1 MASNG
6 FSHWLVVLVETLAA
20 LFLLGLALAVVV
32 VAAVWVADRNQ
43 TANSVLR
50 NFPVIGHFRYGF
62 LRLGE
67 FFRQYL
73 FASDREELP
82 FNRAQ
87 RVWVYRAAKNVDNTN
102 AFGSTRD
109 LRAEG
114 VPFFVNAPF
123 PRLEERHVESKPVRI
138 GPYAREPYDHAA
150 FFNISAMSF
159 GALSAPAVRALSIGA
174 AKAGIWLDTGE
185 GGLAPY
191 HLEGGCDLVFEI
203 GTAKY
208 GVRTADGRLDD
219 DKLRAICAHPQ
230 VKMVSIKLGQGAKPG
245 MGGLLPGAKVTPEI
259 AAIRGIPVGQDSQS
273 PNRHLDIANVAQLMD
288 SVHHIRELT
297 GKPTGFKAVFGGLEW
312 IEELCDEVD
321 RRGVESAPDF
331 IIVDGSEGGT
341 GAAPQTL
348 MEGVGLPL
356 HEALPALVNTLI
368 SRGLR
373 ERVKVICS
381 GKRITAYDVAW
392 ALSMGADFVNSARGF
407 MLALGCI
414 QSLQCNRNTCPTGI
428 TTHNPRLQRG
438 LVVTDKSEKVYH
450 YAQNVMMEV
459 GIIAHSCGVD
469 DPRHLDRTHCRVVGD
484 DGLSIPLVKL
494 FPYPAGGK
502 PSQAPVPAA
511 ATPEQPVAHDQDS
524 RDADRITTSE

>member
-1 MASNG
+1 MQTTG
-6 FSHWLVVLVETLAA
+6 FAHWLVVLVETFAA
-20 LFLLGLALAVVV
+20 LFVLLLALAVVV
-32 VAAVWVADRNQ
+32 TAVVWVVDRNQ
-43 TANSVLR
+43 TANAVLR

-73 FASDREELP
+73 FSSDREELP

-87 RVWVYRAAKNVDNTN
+87 RVWVYRAAKNAENTN

-109 LRAEG
+109 LRTEG
-114 VPFFVNAPF
+114 MPFFVNAAF
-123 PRLEERHVESKPVRI
+123 PALGDHHVEPKPVTI
-138 GPYAREPYDHAA
+138 GPHAREPYAHAA

-174 AKAGIWLDTGE
+174 AKAGIWMDTGE

-191 HLEGGCDLVFEI
+191 HLEGGCDVIFEI

-208 GVRTADGRLDD
+208 GVRTPDGKLDD
-219 DKLRAICAHPQ
+219 AKLTAICAHKQ

-245 MGGLLPGAKVTPEI
+245 MGGLLPAAKVTPEI

-273 PNRHLDIANVAQLMD
+273 PNRHLDIANVVELLDA
-288 SVHHIRELT
+288 VAHIRELT
-297 GKPTGFKAVFGGLEW
+297 GKPTGFKAVFGDLRM
-312 IEELCDEVD
+312 IADLCDEVH
-321 RRGVESAPDF
+321 RRGLRSAPDF

-356 HEALPALVNTLI
+356 HEALPMLVNTLI
-368 SRGLR
+368 EHGLR

-381 GKRITAYDVAW
+381 GKCITAYDVAW

-428 TTHNPRLQRG
+428 TTQNPKLQRG
-438 LVVTDKSEKVYH
+438 LVVTDKCEKVAN
-450 YAQNVMMEV
+450 YAKNVMHEV

-469 DPRHLDRTHCRVVGD
+469 DPRQLDRGHCRVMGD
-484 DGLSIPLVKL
+484 DGISVPLVQL
-494 FPYPAGGK
+494 FPYPPVGAKLPAG
-502 PSQAPVPAA
+502 
-511 ATPEQPVAHDQDS
+511 
-524 RDADRITTSE
+524 

>member
-1 MASNG
+1 METSA
-6 FSHWLVVLVETLAA
+6 FAHWLVVLVETFAA
-20 LFLLGLALAVVV
+20 LFMVLLAVAVMVV
-32 VAAVWVADRNQ
+32 LVLWLVDRNQ

-50 NFPVIGHFRYGF
+50 NFPVIGHFRYWF
-62 LRLGE
+62 LHLGE

-73 FASDREELP
+73 YSSDREEMP

-87 RVWVYRAAKNVDNTN
+87 RTWVYRAAKNVDNTN
-102 AFGSTRD
+102 AFGSSRD

-123 PRLEERHVESKPVRI
+123 PALDEQHVTPRPVTL
-138 GPYAREPYDHAA
+138 GPYAREPYSHAA

-174 AKAGIWLDTGE
+174 AKAGIWMDTGE

-191 HLEGGCDLVFEI
+191 HLEGGCDIIFEI

-208 GVRTADGRLDD
+208 GVRTPDGKLDD
-219 DKLRAICAHPQ
+219 QKLLAICAHKQ

-259 AAIRGIPVGQDSQS
+259 AAIRGIPVGEDSQS
-273 PNRHLDIANVAQLMD
+273 PNRHHDIGSVKELMD
-288 SVHHIRELT
+288 AIRHIRDLT
-297 GKPTGFKAVFGGLEW
+297 GKPTGFKAVMGGLEW
-312 IEELCDEVD
+312 IGELCDEVH
-321 RRGVESAPDF
+321 RRGIESAPDF

-356 HEALPALVNTLI
+356 RESLPALVNTLI
-368 SRGLR
+368 SHGLR
-373 ERVKVICS
+373 DRIKVICS
-381 GKRITAYDVAW
+381 GKCITAYDVAW

-414 QSLQCNRNTCPTGI
+414 QSLQCNRNSCPTGI
-428 TTHNPRLQRG
+428 TTQNIKLQRG
-438 LVVTDKSEKVYH
+438 LVVTDKSERVYH
-450 YAQNVMMEV
+450 YAKNVMQEV
-459 GIIAHSCGVD
+459 GIIAHSCGVEE
-469 DPRHLDRTHCRVVGD
+469 PRQLNRTHCRVMGL
-484 DGLSIPLVKL
+484 DGVSLPLVKL
-494 FPYPAGGK
+494 FPYPEEA
-502 PSQAPVPAA
+502 
-511 ATPEQPVAHDQDS
+511 
-524 RDADRITTSE
+524 RSE

>member
-1 MASNG
+1 MEATG
-6 FSHWLVVLVETLAA
+6 FAHWLVALVEAVA
-20 LFLLGLALAVVV
+20 VVFLLAFAIGVVV
-32 VAAVWVADRNQ
+32 ILITWLVDRNQ
-43 TANSVLR
+43 SSNSVLR
-50 NFPVIGHFRYGF
+50 NFPVVGHFRYGF

-73 FASDREELP
+73 YSSDREELP
-82 FNRAQ
+82 FNRAE
-87 RVWVYRAAKNVDNTN
+87 RVWVYRAAKNAENTA

-114 VPFFVNAPF
+114 VPFFVNAAF
-123 PRLEERHVESKPVRI
+123 PALGDHHVDAKPLRI
-138 GPYAREPYDHAA
+138 GPYAREPYEHTA

-159 GALSAPAVRALSIGA
+159 GALSAPAVRALSHGA
-174 AKAGIWLDTGE
+174 AKAGIWMDTGE

-191 HLEGGCDLVFEI
+191 HLEGGCDIVFEI

-208 GVRTADGRLDD
+208 GVRTPDGQLDD
-219 DKLRAICAHPQ
+219 QKLQDICAHKQ

-273 PNRHLDIANVAQLMD
+273 PNRHLDIANVSQLMD
-288 SVHHIRELT
+288 SIAHIRDLT
-297 GKPTGFKAVFGGLEW
+297 GKPTGFKAVFGDMRM
-312 IEELCDEVD
+312 IEELCDEVG
-321 RRGVESAPDF
+321 RRGIESAPDF

-356 HEALPALVNTLI
+356 QEALPQLVNLLI
-368 SRGLR
+368 ERDLR
-373 ERVKVICS
+373 DRVKVICS

-407 MLALGCI
+407 MLSLGCI

-428 TTHNPRLQRG
+428 TTQDPKLQRG
-438 LVVTDKSEKVYH
+438 LVVTDKTEKVAN
-450 YAQNVMMEV
+450 YARNVMHEV
-459 GIIAHSCGVD
+459 GIIAHSCGLD
-469 DPRHLDRTHCRVVGD
+469 DPRQLDRTHCRVMGN
-484 DGLSIPLVKL
+484 DGVSVPLVKL
-494 FPYPAGGK
+494 FPYPVRAEK
-502 PSQAPVPAA
+502 
-511 ATPEQPVAHDQDS
+511 
-524 RDADRITTSE
+524 

>member
-1 MASNG
+1 MHSTG
-6 FSHWLVVLVETLAA
+6 FSRWLVVLVQTFAA
-20 LFLLGLALAVVV
+20 LFLLLLVVGVVV
-32 VAAVWVADRNQ
+32 VEVVWVVDRNQ
-43 TANSVLR
+43 TGNAVLR

-73 FASDREELP
+73 FSSDREELP

-87 RVWVYRAAKNVDNTN
+87 RVWVYRAAKNAENTN

-109 LRAEG
+109 LRGEG
-114 VPFFVNAPF
+114 VPFFVNAAF
-123 PRLEERHVESKPVRI
+123 PALGDHHVEPKPVRI

-159 GALSAPAVRALSIGA
+159 GALGAPAVRALSHGA
-174 AKAGIWLDTGE
+174 AKAGIWVDTGE

-191 HLEGGCDLVFEI
+191 HLEGGCDIVFEI

-208 GVRTADGRLDD
+208 GVRTPDGKLDD
-219 DKLRAICAHPQ
+219 QKLLAICAHKQ

-245 MGGLLPGAKVTPEI
+245 MGGLLPAAKVTPEI
-259 AAIRGIPVGQDSQS
+259 AEIRGIPVAQDSQS
-273 PNRHLDIANVAQLMD
+273 PNRHLDIGNVTELLDAIR
-288 SVHHIRELT
+288 HIRELT
-297 GKPTGFKAVFGGLEW
+297 GKPTGFKAVFGDMAM
-312 IEELCDEVD
+312 IEELCDEVH
-321 RRGVESAPDF
+321 RRGIESAPDF
-331 IIVDGSEGGT
+331 IVVDGSEGGT

-356 HEALPALVNTLI
+356 HEALPALVDTLVVK
-368 SRGLR
+368 RLR
-373 ERVKVICS
+373 ERIKVICS

-428 TTHNPRLQRG
+428 TTQDPKLQRG
-438 LVVTDKSEKVYH
+438 LVVTDKSEKVAN
-450 YAQNVMMEV
+450 YARNVMHEV
-459 GIIAHSCGVD
+459 GIIAHSCGVE
-469 DPRHLDRTHCRVVGD
+469 DPRQLDRTHCRVVGD
-484 DGLSIPLVKL
+484 DGISVPLVKL
-494 FPYPAGGK
+494 FPYPEGHK
-502 PSQAPVPAA
+502 
-511 ATPEQPVAHDQDS
+511 VA
-524 RDADRITTSE
+524 

>member
-1 MASNG
+1 MTMDSTG
-6 FSHWLVVLVETLAA
+6 FSHWLVVLVEAVVV
-20 LFLLGLALAVVV
+20 LFLLAFAVAVAVVLV
-32 VAAVWVADRNQ
+32 TWLVDRNQ
-43 TANSVLR
+43 TSNSVLR

-73 FASDREELP
+73 YSSDREELP

-87 RVWVYRAAKNVDNTN
+87 RVWVYRAAKNAENTN

-114 VPFFVNAPF
+114 VPFFVNAAF
-123 PRLEERHVESKPVRI
+123 PALGDHHVDPKPVRI
-138 GPYAREPYDHAA
+138 GPHAREPYDHAP

-159 GALSAPAVRALSIGA
+159 GALSAPAVRALSHGA

-191 HLEGGCDLVFEI
+191 HLEGGCDIVFEI

-208 GVRTADGRLDD
+208 GVRTSDGRLDD
-219 DKLRAICAHPQ
+219 QKLLAICAHRQ

-245 MGGLLPGAKVTPEI
+245 MGGLLPAAKVTPEI

-273 PNRHLDIANVAQLMD
+273 PNRHLDIANVPQLLD
-288 SVHHIRELT
+288 AIAHIRDLT
-297 GKPTGFKAVFGGLEW
+297 GKPTGFKAVFGDMGMV
-312 IEELCDEVD
+312 EELCDEV
-321 RRGVESAPDF
+321 RKRGIESAPDF

-356 HEALPALVNTLI
+356 HEALPMLVNTLI
-368 SRGLR
+368 ERGLR

-428 TTHNPRLQRG
+428 TTQNPRLQRG
-438 LVVTDKSEKVYH
+438 LVVSDKTEKVAH
-450 YAQNVMMEV
+450 YAKNVMHEV
-459 GIIAHSCGVD
+459 GIIAHSCGLD
-469 DPRHLDRTHCRVVGD
+469 DPRQLDRTHCRVVGD
-484 DGLSIPLVKL
+484 DGISVPLVRL
-494 FPYPAGGK
+494 FPYPRVVGGRVSS
-502 PSQAPVPAA
+502 P
-511 ATPEQPVAHDQDS
+511 
-524 RDADRITTSE
+524 

>member
-1 MASNG
+1 MASEG
-6 FSHWLVVLVETLAA
+6 FSHWLIVLVQTLTALFMLALVLAA
-20 LFLLGLALAVVV
+20 VMV
-32 VAAVWVADRNQ
+32 VAVWIGDRYQ
-43 TANSVLR
+43 TGNAVLR

-87 RVWVYRAAKNVDNTN
+87 RVWVYRAAKNADTTVG
-102 AFGSTRD
+102 FGSTRD
-109 LRAEG
+109 LSAEG

-123 PRLEERHVESKPVRI
+123 PALDGQHAPPRPVRI
-138 GPYAREPYDHAA
+138 GPYAREPYDHTA

-159 GALSAPAVRALSIGA
+159 GALSAPAVRALSHGA

-208 GVRTADGRLDD
+208 GVRTSDGRLDD
-219 DKLRAICAHPQ
+219 DRLRAICAHAQ

-259 AAIRGIPVGQDSQS
+259 AGIRGIPVGEDSQS
-273 PNRHLDIANVAQLMD
+273 PNRHLDIANVPQLLD
-288 SVHHIRELT
+288 AIAHVREVG
-297 GKPTGFKAVFGGLEW
+297 GKPTGFKAVLGNADW
-312 IEELCDEVD
+312 IGDLCDEVW
-321 RRGVESAPDF
+321 RRGIESAPDF

-348 MEGVGLPL
+348 MEGMGLPL
-356 HEALPALVNTLI
+356 HEALPALVDTLI
-368 SRGLR
+368 AKGLR
-373 ERVKVICS
+373 ERIKVICS
-381 GKRITAYDVAW
+381 GKCITAYDVAW

-428 TTHNPRLQRG
+428 TTQNPRLQRG
-438 LVVTDKSEKVYH
+438 LVVTDKAEKVYH
-450 YAQNVMMEV
+450 YARNLMHEV
-459 GIIAHSCGVD
+459 GIIAHSCGVE
-469 DPRHLDRTHCRVVGD
+469 DPRQLDRTHCRVVGD
-484 DGLSIPLVKL
+484 DGLSVPLVRL
-494 FPYPAGGK
+494 FPYPQPGSARPRGGE
-502 PSQAPVPAA
+502 A
-511 ATPEQPVAHDQDS
+511 
-524 RDADRITTSE
+524 

>member
-1 MASNG
+1 MQSTG
-6 FSHWLVVLVETLAA
+6 FSHWLVVLVQTFAV
-20 LFLLGLALAVVV
+20 LFLLLLAVAVVV
-32 VAAVWVADRNQ
+32 VAAVWVLDRNQ
-43 TANSVLR
+43 TGNAVLR

-73 FASDREELP
+73 FSSDREELP

-87 RVWVYRAAKNVDNTN
+87 RVWVYRAAKNAENTN

-114 VPFFVNAPF
+114 VPFFVNAAF
-123 PRLEERHVESKPVRI
+123 PSLGDHHVEPKPVRI

-159 GALSAPAVRALSIGA
+159 GALGAPAVRALSHGA
-174 AKAGIWLDTGE
+174 ARAGIWMDTGE

-191 HLEGGCDLVFEI
+191 HLEGGCDIVFEI

-208 GVRTADGRLDD
+208 GVRTPDGKLDD
-219 DKLRAICAHPQ
+219 GKLAAICAHKQ

-245 MGGLLPGAKVTPEI
+245 MGGLLPAGKVTPEI
-259 AAIRGIPVGQDSQS
+259 AEIRGIPVGQDSQS
-273 PNRHLDIANVAQLMD
+273 PNRHLDIGNVPELLDAIR
-288 SVHHIRELT
+288 HIRELT
-297 GKPTGFKAVFGGLEW
+297 GKPTGFKAVFGDMRM
-312 IEELCDEVD
+312 IEELCDEVH
-321 RRGVESAPDF
+321 RRGIESAPDF

-356 HEALPALVNTLI
+356 HEALPALVDTLVVK
-368 SRGLR
+368 GLR

-392 ALSMGADFVNSARGF
+392 SLSMGADFVNSARGF

-428 TTHNPRLQRG
+428 TTQDPKLQRG
-438 LVVTDKSEKVYH
+438 LVVTDKSEKVAN
-450 YAQNVMMEV
+450 YAKNVMHEV

-469 DPRHLDRTHCRVVGD
+469 DPRQLDRTHCRVVGD
-484 DGLSIPLVKL
+484 DGISVPLVKL
-494 FPYPAGGK
+494 FPYPAE
-502 PSQAPVPAA
+502 PDAPGRL
-511 ATPEQPVAHDQDS
+511 S
-524 RDADRITTSE
+524 S

>member
-1 MASNG
+1 MAAEG
-6 FSHWLVVLVETLAA
+6 FSHWLIALVQTLAG
-20 LFLLGLALAVVV
+20 LFLLFIALALVMVL
-32 VAAVWVADRNQ
+32 AVWVGDRYQSSN
-43 TANSVLR
+43 AVLR

-87 RVWVYRAAKNVDNTN
+87 RVWVHRAAKNVDTTIG
-102 AFGSTRD
+102 FGSTRD
-109 LRAEG
+109 LSAEG

-123 PRLEERHVESKPVRI
+123 PALEGQHAPPRPVRI
-138 GPYAREPYDHAA
+138 GPYAREPYDHTA

-159 GALSAPAVRALSIGA
+159 GALSAPAVRALSRGA
-174 AKAGIWLDTGE
+174 AKAGIWMDTGE

-219 DKLRAICAHPQ
+219 DKLRAICAHKQ
-230 VKMVSIKLGQGAKPG
+230 VRMVSIKLGQGAKPG

-259 AAIRGIPVGQDSQS
+259 AQIRGIPVGMDSQS
-273 PNRHLDIANVAQLMD
+273 PNRHLDIANVPQLLD
-288 SVHHIRELT
+288 AIAHVREVG
-297 GKPTGFKAVFGGLEW
+297 GKPTGFKAVLGDPGW
-312 IEELCDEVD
+312 IADLCDQVWE
-321 RRGVESAPDF
+321 RGIQSAPDF

-356 HEALPALVNTLI
+356 HEALPALVDTLI
-368 SRGLR
+368 AKGLR
-373 ERVKVICS
+373 ERIKVICS

-414 QSLQCNRNTCPTGI
+414 QSLQCNRNTCPTGV
-428 TTHNPRLQRG
+428 TTQDPRLQRG
-438 LVVTDKSEKVYH
+438 LVVTDKTEKVAN
-450 YAQNVMMEV
+450 YARNLMHEV

-469 DPRHLDRTHCRVVGD
+469 DPRQLNRTHCRVVGD
-484 DGLSIPLVKL
+484 DGLSVALVSL
-494 FPYPAGGK
+494 FPYPVPGSARKVPGR
-502 PSQAPVPAA
+502 PSV
-511 ATPEQPVAHDQDS
+511 
-524 RDADRITTSE
+524 

>member
-1 MASNG
+1 MESTG
-6 FSHWLVVLVETLAA
+6 FAHWLVVLVETFAA
-20 LFLLGLALAVVV
+20 LFVLLLVMAVVV
-32 VAAVWVADRNQ
+32 IAVVWVVDRNQ
-43 TANSVLR
+43 TANAVLR

-73 FASDREELP
+73 FSSDREELP

-87 RVWVYRAAKNVDNTN
+87 RVWVYRAAKNAENTN

-109 LRAEG
+109 LRGEG
-114 VPFFVNAPF
+114 VPFFVNAAF
-123 PRLEERHVESKPVRI
+123 PSLGDHHVEPKPVRI

-159 GALSAPAVRALSIGA
+159 GALGAPAVRALSHGA
-174 AKAGIWLDTGE
+174 AKAGIWMDTGE

-191 HLEGGCDLVFEI
+191 HLEGGCDIVFEI

-208 GVRTADGRLDD
+208 GVRTSDGKLDD
-219 DKLRAICAHPQ
+219 AKLAAICAHKQ

-245 MGGLLPGAKVTPEI
+245 MGGLLPAAKVTPEI
-259 AAIRGIPVGQDSQS
+259 AEIRGIPVGQDSQS
-273 PNRHLDIANVAQLMD
+273 PNRHLDIGNVPQLLD
-288 SVHHIRELT
+288 AIRHIRELT
-297 GKPTGFKAVFGGLEW
+297 GKPTGFKAVFGDMTM
-312 IEELCDEVD
+312 IEELCDEVH
-321 RRGVESAPDF
+321 RRGIESAPDF

-356 HEALPALVNTLI
+356 HEALPALVDMLVVK
-368 SRGLR
+368 GLR
-373 ERVKVICS
+373 ERVKVVCS

-428 TTHNPRLQRG
+428 TTQDPKLQRG
-438 LVVTDKSEKVYH
+438 LVVTDKSEKVAN
-450 YAQNVMMEV
+450 YAKNVMHEV

-469 DPRHLDRTHCRVVGD
+469 DPRQLDRTHCRVVGD
-484 DGLSIPLVKL
+484 DGISVPLVKL
-494 FPYPAGGK
+494 FPYPEIRK
-502 PSQAPVPAA
+502 
-511 ATPEQPVAHDQDS
+511 T
-524 RDADRITTSE
+524 

>member
-1 MASNG
+1 MQSMDFA
-6 FSHWLVVLVETLAA
+6 HWLVVLVEVFAA
-20 LFLLGLALAVVV
+20 ASLLVLALLVVLLLVTWV
-32 VAAVWVADRNQ
+32 VDRNQ

-50 NFPVIGHFRYGF
+50 NFPVVGHFRYGF

-82 FNRAQ
+82 FNRSE
-87 RVWVYRAAKNVDNTN
+87 RVWVYRAAKNAENTN

-123 PRLEERHVESKPVRI
+123 PALGDHHVKPKPLRI
-138 GPYAREPYDHAA
+138 GPFAREPYDHAA

-191 HLEGGCDLVFEI
+191 HLEGGCDIVFEI

-208 GVRTADGRLDD
+208 GVRTSEGRLDD
-219 DKLRAICAHPQ
+219 DKLKAVCAHRQ

-245 MGGLLPGAKVTPEI
+245 MGGLLPAAKVTPEI

-273 PNRHLDIANVAQLMD
+273 PNRHLDIANVPQLLD
-288 SVHHIRELT
+288 AITHIRELT
-297 GKPTGFKAVFGGLEW
+297 GKPVGFKAVFGSMVW
-312 IEELCDEVD
+312 IEQLCDEVH
-321 RRGVESAPDF
+321 RRGIESAPDF

-356 HEALPALVNTLI
+356 HEALPELVNTLMTH
-368 SRGLR
+368 GLR
-373 ERVKVICS
+373 QRIRVICS
-381 GKRITAYDVAW
+381 GKCITAYDVAW
-392 ALSMGADFVNSARGF
+392 ALSVGADFVNSARGF

-428 TTHNPRLQRG
+428 TTQNPKLQRG
-438 LVVTDKSEKVYH
+438 LVVTDKSEKVGN
-450 YAQNVMMEV
+450 YAKNVMHEV
-459 GIIAHSCGVD
+459 GIIAHSCGVE
-469 DPRHLDRTHCRVVGD
+469 DPRQLDRSHCRVVGD
-484 DGLSIPLVKL
+484 DGLSIPLEKL
-494 FPYPAGGK
+494 FPYP
-502 PSQAPVPAA
+502 PAP
-511 ATPEQPVAHDQDS
+511 EES
-524 RDADRITTSE
+524 RP

>member
-1 MASNG
+1 MQSTG
-6 FSHWLVVLVETLAA
+6 FAHWLVVLVETFAA
-20 LFLLGLALAVVV
+20 LFVLLLAVAVVV
-32 VAAVWVADRNQ
+32 IAAVWVVDRNQ
-43 TANSVLR
+43 ASNAVLR

-73 FASDREELP
+73 FSSDREELP

-87 RVWVYRAAKNVDNTN
+87 RVWVYRAAKNAENTN

-109 LRAEG
+109 LRGEG
-114 VPFFVNAPF
+114 VPFFVNAAF
-123 PRLEERHVESKPVRI
+123 PSLGDHHVEPKPVRI

-159 GALSAPAVRALSIGA
+159 GALGAPAVRALSHGA
-174 AKAGIWLDTGE
+174 ARAGIWMDTGE

-191 HLEGGCDLVFEI
+191 HLEGGCDIVFEI

-208 GVRTADGRLDD
+208 GVRTSDGKLDD
-219 DKLRAICAHPQ
+219 GKLAAICAHKQ

-245 MGGLLPGAKVTPEI
+245 MGGLLPAAKVTPEI
-259 AAIRGIPVGQDSQS
+259 AEIRGIPVGQDSQS
-273 PNRHLDIANVAQLMD
+273 PNRHLDIANVAQLLD
-288 SVHHIRELT
+288 AIRHIRELT
-297 GKPTGFKAVFGGLEW
+297 GKPTGFKAVFGDMTM
-312 IEELCDEVD
+312 IEELCDEVQK
-321 RRGVESAPDF
+321 RGIESAPDF

-356 HEALPALVNTLI
+356 HEALPALVDTLVVK
-368 SRGLR
+368 GLR

-428 TTHNPRLQRG
+428 TTQDPKLQRG
-438 LVVTDKSEKVYH
+438 LVVTDKSEKVAN
-450 YAQNVMMEV
+450 YAKNVMHEV

-469 DPRHLDRTHCRVVGD
+469 DPRQLDRTHCRVVGD
-484 DGLSIPLVKL
+484 DGISVPLVKL
-494 FPYPAGGK
+494 FPYPETHKA
-502 PSQAPVPAA
+502 
-511 ATPEQPVAHDQDS
+511 
-524 RDADRITTSE
+524 

>member
-1 MASNG
+1 MQTSA
-6 FSHWLVVLVETLAA
+6 FAHWLVVLVETLAA
-20 LFLLGLALAVVV
+20 LFMLLLAVGVMVLLVV
-32 VAAVWVADRNQ
+32 WLVDRNQ

-50 NFPVIGHFRYGF
+50 NFPVIGHFRYWF
-62 LRLGE
+62 LHLGE

-73 FASDREELP
+73 YSSDREEMP

-87 RVWVYRAAKNVDNTN
+87 RTWVYRAAKNSENTN

-123 PRLEERHVESKPVRI
+123 PSLGQQHVVPRPVTL
-138 GPYAREPYDHAA
+138 GPYAREPYSHSA

-174 AKAGIWLDTGE
+174 AKAGIWMDTGE

-191 HLEGGCDLVFEI
+191 HLEGGCDIVFEI

-208 GVRTADGRLDD
+208 GVRTPEGRLDD
-219 DKLRAICAHPQ
+219 QKLLDICRHPQ

-245 MGGLLPGAKVTPEI
+245 LGGLLPGAKVTPEI
-259 AAIRGIPVGQDSQS
+259 AAIRGIPVGEDSQS
-273 PNRHLDIANVAQLMD
+273 PNRHLDIGNVRELMD
-288 SVHHIRELT
+288 ATVHIRELT
-297 GKPTGFKAVFGGLEW
+297 GKPTGFKAVFGGMDW
-312 IEELCDEVD
+312 IDELCEEVH
-321 RRGVESAPDF
+321 RRGIESAPDF

-356 HEALPALVNTLI
+356 REALPALVNTLI
-368 SRGLR
+368 RHGLR
-373 ERVKVICS
+373 ERIKVICS
-381 GKRITAYDVAW
+381 GKCITAYDVAW

-428 TTHNPRLQRG
+428 TTQNPKLQRG
-438 LVVTDKSEKVYH
+438 LVVTDKSERVYH
-450 YAQNVMMEV
+450 YAKNVMHEV
-459 GIIAHSCGVD
+459 GIIAHSCGVEE
-469 DPRHLDRTHCRVVGD
+469 PRQLDRTHCRVMGD
-484 DGLSIPLVKL
+484 DGISVPLVKL
-494 FPYPAGGK
+494 FPYPEGYARG
-502 PSQAPVPAA
+502 A
-511 ATPEQPVAHDQDS
+511 
-524 RDADRITTSE
+524 

>member
-1 MASNG
+1 MQSPG
-6 FSHWLVVLVETLAA
+6 FSHWLVVLVQAFA
-20 LFLLGLALAVVV
+20 VLFLLLLVVAVVV
-32 VAAVWVADRNQ
+32 VAAVWVVDRNQ
-43 TANSVLR
+43 TSNAVLR
-50 NFPVIGHFRYGF
+50 NFPVVGHFRYGF

-73 FASDREELP
+73 FSSDREEMP
-82 FNRAQ
+82 FNRAE
-87 RVWVYRAAKNVDNTN
+87 RVWVYRAAKDADNTN

-123 PRLEERHVESKPVRI
+123 PALGDHHVEPQPVRI
-138 GPYAREPYDHAA
+138 GPHAREPYDHAA

-159 GALSAPAVRALSIGA
+159 GALGAPAVRALSHGA
-174 AKAGIWLDTGE
+174 AKAGIWMDTGE

-191 HLEGGCDLVFEI
+191 HLEGGCDIVFEI

-208 GVRTADGRLDD
+208 GVRTPDGRLDD
-219 DKLRAICAHPQ
+219 QKLLAICAHPQ

-245 MGGLLPGAKVTPEI
+245 MGGLLPAAKVTPEI
-259 AAIRGIPVGQDSQS
+259 AAIRGIPVGEDSQS
-273 PNRHLDIANVAQLMD
+273 PNRHLDIANVPQLLD
-288 SVHHIRELT
+288 AIAHIRDLT
-297 GKPTGFKAVFGGLEW
+297 GKPTGFKAVFGGMAW
-312 IEELCDEVD
+312 IGELCDEVWK
-321 RRGVESAPDF
+321 RGIESAPDF

-356 HEALPALVNTLI
+356 HEALPALVDMLVVK
-368 SRGLR
+368 GLR
-373 ERVKVICS
+373 ERIKVICS

-428 TTHNPRLQRG
+428 TTQNPKLQRG
-438 LVVTDKSEKVYH
+438 LVVTDKSEKVAN
-450 YAQNVMMEV
+450 YAKNVMHEV

-469 DPRHLDRTHCRVVGD
+469 DPRQLDRSHCRVVGD
-484 DGLSIPLVKL
+484 DGISVPLEKL
-494 FPYPAGGK
+494 FPYP
-502 PSQAPVPAA
+502 
-511 ATPEQPVAHDQDS
+511 
-524 RDADRITTSE
+524 SEDLHGHPCG

>member
-1 MASNG
+1 MQSTG
-6 FSHWLVVLVETLAA
+6 FAHWLVVLVETFAA
-20 LFLLGLALAVVV
+20 LFVLLLAVAVVV
-32 VAAVWVADRNQ
+32 IAAVWVVDRNQ
-43 TANSVLR
+43 ASNAVLR

-73 FASDREELP
+73 FSSDREELP

-87 RVWVYRAAKNVDNTN
+87 RVWVYRAAKNAENTN

-109 LRAEG
+109 LRGEG
-114 VPFFVNAPF
+114 VPFFVNAAF
-123 PRLEERHVESKPVRI
+123 PSLGDHHVEPKPVRI

-159 GALSAPAVRALSIGA
+159 GALGAPAVRALSHGA
-174 AKAGIWLDTGE
+174 ARAGIWMDTGE

-191 HLEGGCDLVFEI
+191 HLEGGCDIVFEI

-208 GVRTADGRLDD
+208 GVRTSDGKLDD
-219 DKLRAICAHPQ
+219 GKLAAICAHKQ

-245 MGGLLPGAKVTPEI
+245 MGGLLPAAKVTPEI
-259 AAIRGIPVGQDSQS
+259 AEIRGIPAGQDSQS
-273 PNRHLDIANVAQLMD
+273 PNRHLDIANVAQLLD
-288 SVHHIRELT
+288 AIRHIRELT
-297 GKPTGFKAVFGGLEW
+297 GKPTGFKAVFGDMTM
-312 IEELCDEVD
+312 IEELCDEVQK
-321 RRGVESAPDF
+321 RGIESAPDF

-356 HEALPALVNTLI
+356 HEALPALVDTLVVK
-368 SRGLR
+368 GLR

-428 TTHNPRLQRG
+428 TTQDPKLQRG
-438 LVVTDKSEKVYH
+438 LVVTDKSEKVAN
-450 YAQNVMMEV
+450 YAKNVMHEV

-469 DPRHLDRTHCRVVGD
+469 DPRELDRTHCRVVGD
-484 DGLSIPLVKL
+484 DGISVPLVKL
-494 FPYPAGGK
+494 FPYPETHKA
-502 PSQAPVPAA
+502 
-511 ATPEQPVAHDQDS
+511 
-524 RDADRITTSE
+524 